1 MTESES
7 KNNTTQDPESKNT
20 AQEQEISQVEQPDT
34 SEDLQAEEHDGWE
47 APQPIESDSEEG
59 DDKPD
64 RAPQNLGGA
73 GVLPHTHSKPKPGPK
88 KPKPGPKKPKPGP
101 KRPAQRDGAKEDEE

>member
-7 KNNTTQDPESKNT
+7 KNTTAEDSESKNT

-59 DDKPD
+59 DGKPD

-73 GVLPHTHSKPKPGPK
+73 GAPHTHNKPR
-88 KPKPGPKKPKPGP
+88 PGP